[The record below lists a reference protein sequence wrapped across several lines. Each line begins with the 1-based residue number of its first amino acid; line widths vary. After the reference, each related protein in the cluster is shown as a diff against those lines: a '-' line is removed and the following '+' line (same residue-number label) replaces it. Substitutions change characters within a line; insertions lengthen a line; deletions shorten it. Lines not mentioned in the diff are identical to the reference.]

1 MLGEPREFLVG
12 DDVMGRVA
20 RVDIGLA
27 EQFEAAAAEPV
38 VAGPGFDQRGGDLF
52 ALRAEEIEAV
62 GFGALCRAA
71 DYAEWAWNS
80 APRQHVA
87 DNSRGI
93 VSRSLRLRGNEGLPL
108 PAEIARIQWCEMMST
123 ICPRPSRMSWLA
135 RRGY

>member
-1 MLGEPREFLVG
+1 LELGDMLGEPREFLVG

-71 DYAEWAWNS
+71 DYAEW
-80 APRQHVA
+80 V
-87 DNSRGI
+87 
-93 VSRSLRLRGNEGLPL
+93 
-108 PAEIARIQWCEMMST
+108 
-123 ICPRPSRMSWLA
+123 
-135 RRGY
+135 

>member
-12 DDVMGRVA
+12 DVVMGRVA

-62 GFGALCRAA
+62 GIWGFMPRGGLCRVG
-71 DYAEWAWNS
+71 S
-80 APRQHVA
+80 A
-87 DNSRGI
+87 
-93 VSRSLRLRGNEGLPL
+93 LRASPTL
-108 PAEIARIQWCEMMST
+108 
-123 ICPRPSRMSWLA
+123 
-135 RRGY
+135 